1 MRNTW
6 VRVIA
11 GGALLLA
18 AGWAQAQ
25 ETVYTITSIG
35 TYSSVTNF
43 TPPCAFG
50 PCQNYTT
57 AMGVS
62 GWFRTAAP
70 LAPNLSNAQVH
81 AQVTAYSFND
91 GLNTYSSGDPNGRVL
106 EFRVST
112 DALGAISFG
121 TSIFLET
128 WQTGTSPHVV
138 GDRLG
143 ILRLSRTSGSGRNNG
158 ACGNVS
164 VLPPSGMPDT
174 CMSITVTPS
183 LGGSVPSDAGISWSS
198 APYVAPPPTT
208 AIPTLSEWG
217 LIMLA
222 GLMGWAGWRVRRRA
236 GR

>member
-70 LAPNLSNAQVH
+70 IAPNLSGAQVH
-81 AQVTAYSFND
+81 AQVTAYSFSD
-91 GLNTYSSGDPNGRVL
+91 GLNTYTSGDSNGRVHQ
-106 EFRVST
+106 FQVST
-112 DALGAISFG
+112 NALGAISSG
-121 TSIFLET
+121 TYIQLQT
-128 WQTGTSPHVV
+128 WQTGASPHVV
-138 GDRLG
+138 GDRVAALF
-143 ILRLSRTSGSGRNNG
+143 LDDASGAGRNN
-158 ACGNVS
+158 AQCDSVS
-164 VLPPSGMPDT
+164 GPPPSGAPDI
-174 CMSITVTPS
+174 CMTVS
-183 LGGSVPSDAGISWSS
+183 ALFGQGSSAASNAGISWTS
-198 APYVAPPPTT
+198 APYVAPATS

-222 GLMGWAGWRVRRRA
+222 GLMGWAGSRARRRT